1 MSFKMRYLDR
11 MLGVAA
17 ALAIV
22 LAFYASAYRAPSI
35 SEHTPAFLTWQPP
48 YYSDTLLNLSSGF
61 AISVLFYFLIVRIPQ
76 SAQRKRLRRGLVGIY
91 ADARVNIMR
100 EILSASELYDEDAED
115 PASDSKDFRTL
126 FDKLTGHADKRWYA
140 TLNGLDDWH
149 VQKIQLELQVLRDEI
164 HYVLSIVDIEDTSLT
179 AYLKNLSVVILE
191 MNQLSADYDDR
202 KTWGNFL
209 WSLFTFFDWEKKGYL
224 SEDPVLTMFEKI

>member
-48 YYSDTLLNLSSGF
+48 YYSDALLNLSSGF

-91 ADARVNIMR
+91 ANVRVSIMR
-100 EILSASELYDEDAED
+100 QILSASKLYDEDAEKLAND
-115 PASDSKDFRTL
+115 AKARRKL
-126 FDKLTGHADKRWYA
+126 FDTFTDHANKEWKA
-140 TLNGLDDWH
+140 VVNGLDDWH
-149 VQKIQLELQVLRDEI
+149 VQKIQLELQVLSDEI
-164 HYVLSIVDIEDTSLT
+164 HYVMEKIDIEDIGLT

-191 MNQLSADYDDR
+191 MNQLSADYDDQ

-209 WSLFTFFDWEKKGYL
+209 WSLFTFFDWEKSYL

>member
-1 MSFKMRYLDR
+1 MSFRMRYLDW
-11 MLGVAA
+11 MLGILA
-17 ALAIV
+17 ALAVV

-35 SEHTPAFLTWQPP
+35 SEHTPAFLTWTLP

-91 ADARVNIMR
+91 ANVRVSIMR
-100 EILSASELYDEDAED
+100 QILSASKLQNGDAED
-115 PASDSKDFRTL
+115 LASDSNACRKF
-126 FDKLTGHADKRWYA
+126 FDTPNGHAEEGWYA
-140 TLNGLDDWH
+140 VLNGLDAWH
-149 VQKIQLELQVLRDEI
+149 VQKIQLELQVLRNEI
-164 HYVLSIVDIEDTSLT
+164 YYVMEKIDIEDIGLT

-191 MNQLSADYDDR
+191 MNQLSADYDDQ

-209 WSLFTFFDWEKKGYL
+209 WNLFTFFDWEKSYL